1 MTVKTITILILLVAF
16 AGFGKADE
24 QVKLDYIHV
33 HPESDLKITNWS
45 MYSSWGGVGII
56 NNVTIENSSDIAY
69 KNPKVQVCYT
79 APAIGAIGIIA
90 QETGVL
96 QITIPPNSKQTYLK
110 GGATFGSKSQSMMP
124 HSIRIL
130 KVTPV
135 ID

>member
-1 MTVKTITILILLVAF
+1 MILRTITILIFLITF
-16 AGFGKADE
+16 TGFVIADE
-24 QVKLDYIHV
+24 QVNLDYINV

-45 MYSSWGGVGII
+45 MYSTWGGIGII

-124 HSIRIL
+124 LSIRIL